1 MVPIGNPWLCL
12 GVKNAMAK
20 RHFGIRDLLH
30 APVII
35 GAVAIGLVVVALFR
49 ACVTTGPATG
59 SRTRMERV
67 AASEGRGQSA
77 SAARPPRR
85 DYSATLGV
93 ALRGDEDEALLR
105 EVCSWLGTPYRGGMA
120 KKGVGTDCSGFV
132 QRVFDDVYG
141 IKLGRS
147 STDIAKQITPVKRQ
161 ALRCGHIV
169 VFSRGGAAKV
179 FHVGI
184 YLGDSK
190 FIHSASGGG
199 KGITVSSLQEDYYAK
214 HFYAGG
220 PAKGMR

>member
-1 MVPIGNPWLCL
+1 
-12 GVKNAMAK
+12 MAK
-20 RHFGIRDLLH
+20 RQFGIRDLLH

-35 GAVAIGLVVVALFR
+35 GAAALCLVVVALFR
-49 ACVTTGPATG
+49 ACVTPSPTAAT
-59 SRTRMERV
+59 RTTRMERV
-67 AASEGRGQSA
+67 AASEGKSTRMGSVA
-77 SAARPPRR
+77 KSN
-85 DYSATLGV
+85 YSATLGV
-93 ALRGDEDEALLR
+93 EFRGDEDQALLR
-105 EVCSWLGTPYRGGMA
+105 EVSSWLGTPYRGGMA

-147 STDIAKQITPVKRQ
+147 TTDIAKQITPVKRQ

-199 KGITVSSLQEDYYAK
+199 RGIMVSSLLEDYYAK
-214 HFYAGG
+214 HYYAGG